1 MKVGVILKRNF
12 IIVTS
17 LILIILVFAILVKL
31 DGRKEKSDQLEKVR
45 IAEVT
50 HSIFYAPLYVALENG
65 YFKENG
71 INAELILTSGADKV
85 SAAVLSNTVEVG
97 FAGPESAI
105 YVYKNGEKDYIVTFA
120 GLTKR
125 DGQFIVARE
134 KIEDFKIEDLYGKEI
149 LAGRVGGMPVLN
161 FLNGVKNAKGD
172 KNKIDINMNID
183 FASLS
188 GTFISGVGDFVNL
201 FEPNA
206 LKLERDGLGYVVG
219 SVGQL
224 SGEMPYTAF
233 YARKS
238 YVDKHKE
245 TIEKFND
252 AINKGLDFVKTHSD
266 EEVAEIILP
275 QFPDNSL
282 NDVSTIVKRYREA
295 DSWLNNTS
303 ISEETYKNL
312 ENIMID
318 NDLLDAYVPF
328 DKLVIDLNE

>member
-1 MKVGVILKRNF
+1 MLFLKRN
-12 IIVTS
+12 IIIATS
-17 LILIILVFAILVKL
+17 LILIIFVFAILVKL
-31 DGRKEKSDQLEKVR
+31 DGNRDKTNDLEKVR
-45 IAEVT
+45 VAEVT
-50 HSIFYAPLYVALENG
+50 HSIFYTPLYVAIENG
-65 YFKENG
+65 YFKDNG
-71 INAELILTSGADKV
+71 IQVELILTSGADKV

-105 YVYKNGEKDYIVTFA
+105 YVYENGEKDYIVTFA

-125 DGQFIVARE
+125 DGQFIVAR
-134 KIEDFKIEDLYGKEI
+134 KDIKDFKVEDMYGKEV

-161 FLNGVKNAKGD
+161 FLNGIKNAKGD
-172 KNKIDINMNID
+172 KRKIDINMNID

-219 SVGQL
+219 SVGEL

-238 YVDKHKE
+238 YIDKNKE
-245 TIEKFND
+245 TINKFND
-252 AINKGLDFVKTHSD
+252 AINKGLEFVRNHSD
-266 EEVAEIILP
+266 KEVAEIILA

-282 NDVSTIVKRYREA
+282 NDVETIVKRYRDA
-295 DSWLNNTS
+295 DSWLDNTS

-318 NDLLDAYVPF
+318 NDLLDDYVPF
-328 DKLVIDLNE
+328 DQLVIDLNE